1 MKSLLIVWQENGEQ
15 NRLVTVFEE
24 ALLNFVHLTF
34 EEKQDQHTEKK
45 TWYCGQASCSLF
57 TNFFGKKVT
66 TNLSLSK
73 LQTKFIDY
81 RLNR

>member
-1 MKSLLIVWQENGEQ
+1 MFLETVRRNQLIRKSKKSLCFQQISENRVGY
-15 NRLVTVFEE
+15 
-24 ALLNFVHLTF
+24 
-34 EEKQDQHTEKK
+34 TEKK

-66 TNLSLSK
+66 TNFSLSK
-73 LQTKFIDY
+73 LQTKFIDN

>member
-1 MKSLLIVWQENGEQ
+1 MIDSNY
-15 NRLVTVFEE
+15 
-24 ALLNFVHLTF
+24 
-34 EEKQDQHTEKK
+34 TEKK

-66 TNLSLSK
+66 TNFSLSK
-73 LQTKFIDY
+73 LQTKFIDN

>member
-1 MKSLLIVWQENGEQ
+1 MLLLKITKKPHNLYNLSVQPFQ
-15 NRLVTVFEE
+15 
-24 ALLNFVHLTF
+24 
-34 EEKQDQHTEKK
+34 KHTEKK

-66 TNLSLSK
+66 TNFSLSK
-73 LQTKFIDY
+73 LQTKFIDN

>member
-1 MKSLLIVWQENGEQ
+1 MSVQKAYITLS
-15 NRLVTVFEE
+15 
-24 ALLNFVHLTF
+24 TF
-34 EEKQDQHTEKK
+34 SVRFSPKITEKK
-45 TWYCGQASCSLF
+45 TWYCGQASRSLF

>member
-1 MKSLLIVWQENGEQ
+1 MKE
-15 NRLVTVFEE
+15 
-24 ALLNFVHLTF
+24 
-34 EEKQDQHTEKK
+34 DYTEKK

-66 TNLSLSK
+66 TNISLSK

>member
-1 MKSLLIVWQENGEQ
+1 MTKLMGLVELGLIAGSLIHLKS
-15 NRLVTVFEE
+15 
-24 ALLNFVHLTF
+24 HPY
-34 EEKQDQHTEKK
+34 TEKK

-66 TNLSLSK
+66 TNFSLSK

>member
-1 MKSLLIVWQENGEQ
+1 MVWNIFERLAPLISENQKFFKS
-15 NRLVTVFEE
+15 
-24 ALLNFVHLTF
+24 A
-34 EEKQDQHTEKK
+34 HTEKK

-66 TNLSLSK
+66 TNFSLSK
-73 LQTKFIDY
+73 LQTKFIDN

>member
-1 MKSLLIVWQENGEQ
+1 MTNKLLLFRNCPRGQFSGMTEQ
-15 NRLVTVFEE
+15 NKELRIFYLYQKKIYH
-24 ALLNFVHLTF
+24 N
-34 EEKQDQHTEKK
+34 HTEKK

-66 TNLSLSK
+66 TNSSLSK
-73 LQTKFIDY
+73 LQTKFKDY